1 MDRSRIAILL
11 LVITIALPTGL
22 FQPAPGRDAGRAPA
36 LAAASSASTANPAGA
51 DAPLFKKAEKHG
63 DKRKAD
69 MPRKHDARARKAHDD
84 RGKKPSAPAK
94 GEEKPGRHKPQ
105 VESARR
111 ELIERRDEM
120 CDGPGM
126 IFLPKSGLCTHGP
139 DPAPPGVDTTRS
151 TPPLPPAAARRAV
164 TAVTCDGNGQSG
176 PRVQVIYAHASDR
189 PNRHSAYLASMRA
202 WAAEADT
209 MMQESA
215 AAVGGARRFRFV
227 TTPDPGCD
235 IDIANVTLSP
245 AGDNNF
251 DNMAV
256 DLATQGFNRGDRKY
270 LVFVDTTSAG
280 ICGLGSWWD
289 DDAASQANWNNYGP
303 SYARVDAG
311 CWGANAA
318 AHELM
323 HNLGAVQLSAPNT
336 SGGAHCID
344 EYDVMC
350 YSDEPFFPRMRY
362 DCPQFANERLFD
374 CGHDD
379 YFHPA
384 PNPGSYLGTHWNAA
398 DSRFLVGGGNGGDD
412 DGAPPV
418 VNWVA
423 PTVNDSTHETAS
435 GTLALE
441 VTASD
446 GSGINRVDFWRYDAN
461 EETWVTLFSDR
472 SAPYT
477 TSFAVSNLD
486 PGFHFFLANA
496 IDGAQQSSTQYITVK
511 RTEPN
516 AAPPLVNWVSPVG
529 NEETHRAAS
538 GAVALEVT
546 ATDPAGIAV
555 VKFWRFDESDEAWVK
570 LAEDDAA
577 PYRASLPV
585 ADLSLGENTVLAD
598 GYDVF
603 DNRTTEYIL
612 IDRIAPPP
620 PVAITSPQNGA
631 TFKPGAAVS
640 IAVAVAEPAGA
651 TVEVRSCPGGS
662 CSWAA
667 GTSLGSDGSAPF
679 GVSWTAPASGSVTFL
694 AQVSA
699 GAGPKLSEPVTVS
712 IEETKA
718 KKKKK
723 KR

>member
-1 MDRSRIAILL
+1 M
-11 LVITIALPTGL
+11 
-22 FQPAPGRDAGRAPA
+22 
-36 LAAASSASTANPAGA
+36 
-51 DAPLFKKAEKHG
+51 
-63 DKRKAD
+63 
-69 MPRKHDARARKAHDD
+69 
-84 RGKKPSAPAK
+84 
-94 GEEKPGRHKPQ
+94 
-105 VESARR
+105 
-111 ELIERRDEM
+111 
-120 CDGPGM
+120 
-126 IFLPKSGLCTHGP
+126 
-139 DPAPPGVDTTRS
+139 
-151 TPPLPPAAARRAV
+151 
-164 TAVTCDGNGQSG
+164 
-176 PRVQVIYAHASDR
+176 
-189 PNRHSAYLASMRA
+189 
-202 WAAEADT
+202 
-209 MMQESA
+209 
-215 AAVGGARRFRFV
+215 
-227 TTPDPGCD
+227 
-235 IDIANVTLSP
+235 
-245 AGDNNF
+245 
-251 DNMAV
+251 
-256 DLATQGFNRGDRKY
+256 
-270 LVFVDTTSAG
+270 
-280 ICGLGSWWD
+280 
-289 DDAASQANWNNYGP
+289 
-303 SYARVDAG
+303 
-311 CWGANAA
+311 
-318 AHELM
+318 
-323 HNLGAVQLSAPNT
+323 
-336 SGGAHCID
+336 
-344 EYDVMC
+344 
-350 YSDEPFFPRMRY
+350 
-362 DCPQFANERLFD
+362 
-374 CGHDD
+374 
-379 YFHPA
+379 
-384 PNPGSYLGTHWNAA
+384 
-398 DSRFLVGGGNGGDD
+398 
-412 DGAPPV
+412 